1 MLRAKPT
8 FLLLLALL
16 CAPRARGETEPFPL
30 PPSLEDQ
37 VRFWTRIY
45 SEVDTQ
51 GGLIH
56 DAREMG
62 VVYEKIQLR
71 GGASAR
77 ARDHEVEA
85 AKDRY
90 DAILRALASGK
101 RTGLDAEEQRVL
113 ALFPEGVSNETLQAA
128 RQRIRFQLG
137 QADKFRAG
145 VIRSGRWEPHI
156 MSALA
161 EHGVPYELAA
171 LPHVESSYNPA
182 AHSHAGAAGLWQFT
196 RSTGRLFMRV
206 DHVIDERLDP
216 YISSVAAARLLLS
229 NYRRTGT
236 WPTAITAYN
245 HGTGGMERAIR
256 QLGTRDIGAIVHN
269 YQSRSFGFASRNFYT
284 EFLAAVEVSRNAEQ
298 YFGVLER
305 DPAEDL
311 EVVPLDSYYA
321 AATLARVFGVGEA
334 TLREHNRALLSPVWS
349 GQKYVPQGYVLRL
362 PRRPDVPD
370 PSVLLAEAPASE
382 RILRQSL
389 DRTYRVH
396 QGDTLSGIARRYGVS
411 VDELVA
417 LNGLRSRNSIR
428 VGQKLNLPTDEG
440 PTTVAMVRD
449 HDPDARRQLERPA
462 DGRYVVH
469 RGDTLTGIA
478 TTFGLTAEE
487 LVAAN
492 DLRNRNQI
500 SVGQTLYIPGGVGPK
515 GGSYQVQHGDTLETI
530 AERHGI
536 SPRALQD
543 ANGIVNRNRIQVGQT
558 LTIPGAELSKPAED
572 VRYVVRRGDTLAK
585 VASRHGVAPADIARA
600 SSLRDRNRLHV
611 GQVLVIPGGTGAA
624 PEPAAAPVAPQTP
637 AEPAVQAPE
646 EAPALASAQPPAAPE
661 AAPAQPAQPAPAAQK
676 PQRVARKVDPA
687 PPAADEPAAA
697 APTRLAPASTATL
710 PGPAALAAG
719 DLPWSPDRYAVDPDG
734 SIVVH
739 PEETLGHYAEW
750 LEVPTQRLRQLNGLA
765 YQKPLSIGRRVRL
778 DFSRVDRT
786 GFEGRRIAH
795 HRSLQTA
802 FFDAFS
808 VSGTDEHVLRRGETL
823 WKLSRGRY
831 EVPVWLI
838 QQYNPEIDV
847 NALRPG
853 MRIRIPVVAPRKSE
867 A

>member
-1 MLRAKPT
+1 MLRAMPT
-8 FLLLLALL
+8 ILLLLVLL
-16 CAPRARGETEPFPL
+16 HAPRAWGETEPFPL
-30 PPSLEDQ
+30 PASIEDQ

-56 DAREMG
+56 DSREMG
-62 VVYEKIQLR
+62 IVYEKIQVR
-71 GGASAR
+71 GGAHAR
-77 ARDHEVEA
+77 SRDREIEK
-85 AKDRY
+85 AKERY
-90 DAILRALASGK
+90 DAILRTLASGK
-101 RTGLDAEEQRVL
+101 RTGLDADELRVL
-113 ALFPEGVSNETLQAA
+113 ALFPDGVSNQTLQAA

-145 VIRSGRWEPHI
+145 VIRAGRWEPHI
-156 MSALA
+156 ASVLA

-196 RSTGRLFMRV
+196 RSTGRMFMRV

-216 YISSVAAARLLLS
+216 YISSVAAARLLLA
-229 NYRRTGT
+229 NYRRTRS

-245 HGTGGMERAIR
+245 HGTAGMERAIR
-256 QLGTRDIGAIVHN
+256 QLGTRDIGTIVHN
-269 YQSRSFGFASRNFYT
+269 YQSRSFGFASRNFYA
-284 EFLAAVEVSRNAEQ
+284 EFLAAVEVSRNADQ

-311 EVVPLDSYYA
+311 EAVPLDSYYA
-321 AATLARVFGVGEA
+321 AATLIRVFGVGDA
-334 TLREHNRALLSPVWS
+334 TLREHNRALLAPVWN

-362 PRRPDVPD
+362 PRRPEVPD
-370 PSVLLAEAPASE
+370 PAVLLAEVPASE

-396 QGDTLSGIARRYGVS
+396 QGDTLSGIARRHGVT
-411 VDELVA
+411 VNELVA
-417 LNGLRSRNSIR
+417 LNGLSSQHRIR
-428 VGQKLNLPTDEG
+428 VGQKLNLPTDDG

-449 HDPDARRQLERPA
+449 HDPDARKQLERPA

-478 TTFGLTAEE
+478 TTFGLTLEE

-492 DLRNRNQI
+492 DLRNRNRI
-500 SVGQTLYIPGGVGPK
+500 AVGQSLYIPGGVGPA
-515 GGSYQVQHGDTLETI
+515 GGSYQVQHGDTLERI
-530 AERHGI
+530 AERHGVTLH
-536 SPRALQD
+536 ALQD
-543 ANGIVNRNRIQVGQT
+543 ANNVVNRNRIQVGQT
-558 LTIPGAELSKPAED
+558 LTIPGAQTAKPAED
-572 VRYVVRRGDTLAK
+572 IRYVVRRGDTLAK
-585 VASRHGVAPADIARA
+585 VAGRHGVTATDIERA
-600 SSLRDRNRLHV
+600 SGLRDRNRLHV
-611 GQVLVIPGGTGAA
+611 GQVLVIPGRAGAAAEPSATPAEPALAAAPPPAA
-624 PEPAAAPVAPQTP
+624 PEPAPEQT
-637 AEPAVQAPE
+637 AQTEPT
-646 EAPALASAQPPAAPE
+646 AQTEQTEPTL
-661 AAPAQPAQPAPAAQK
+661 
-676 PQRVARKVDPA
+676 QRIARSVDPA
-687 PPAADEPAAA
+687 PPASAEPAAA
-697 APTRLAPASTATL
+697 VPTPLPSDPELTATVAL
-710 PGPAALAAG
+710 REPAADPGASGGEA
-719 DLPWSPDRYAVDPDG
+719 LPWSPRRYAVDPDG

-750 LEVPTQRLRQLNGLA
+750 LEVPTQRLRSLNGLS

-778 DFSRVDRT
+778 DFARVDRAA
-786 GFEGRRIAH
+786 FEEHRLAH
-795 HRSLQTA
+795 HRSLQMA
-802 FFDAFS
+802 FFDAFA
-808 VSGTDEHVLRRGETL
+808 VSGTDEHVMRRGETL

-838 QQYNPEIDV
+838 QQYNPDLDV

-853 MRIRIPVVAPRKSE
+853 MRIRIPVLAPRGKSE